1 MPVLPRHH
9 LVDLDPTAWEDLTAS
24 CDAALRDGPLRAWAD
39 QGWPLVVRRATHDL
53 APDVVP
59 LGIPLPPS
67 QGKLRV
73 MLEAPVSAVI
83 AVREPPALRD
93 CMAVAPVAW
102 QPTIAAIV
110 DATPDA
116 RCYGSLAWQFLTGMP
131 YLTER
136 SDLDGLWSIVDA
148 AEADRVASTIAT
160 IQAGS
165 ALRIDGELVS
175 PAHRAV
181 QWREWLSGADELLVK
196 ASDRTALVPR
206 DRWFGS

>member
-9 LVDLDPTAWEDLTAS
+9 LVDLHPTAWEDLTAS
-24 CDAALRDGPLRAWAD
+24 CDAALRDGPLRAWAEHR
-39 QGWPLVVRRATHDL
+39 WPLVVRRATHEI
-53 APDVVP
+53 AADVVP

-73 MLEAPVSAVI
+73 MLEAPASAVI
-83 AVREPPALRD
+83 AVRPPPTLRD
-93 CMAVAPVAW
+93 CVAVAPEAW
-102 QPTIAAIV
+102 RPTIAAIV
-110 DATPDA
+110 AATPDP

-136 SDLDGLWSIVDA
+136 SDLDVLWAVADGT
-148 AEADRVASTIAT
+148 EADRVAASIAT
-160 IQAGS
+160 IQADS
-165 ALRIDGELVS
+165 VLRIDGELVS

-181 QWREWLSGADELLVK
+181 QWREWLSGADQLLVK

-206 DRWFGS
+206 ARLFA